1 MAVDANLMANALTKA
16 RALMTPE
23 GQSKIQSHHG
33 KAQNGMAMVESYNYG
48 DYNMDMLTQQPQET
62 YVAETPYMGAS
73 QSKLPKAIME
83 SMMTTQIDTSCLA
96 PSNDLNNIMKK
107 VQQNM
112 PQQPQQTQMV
122 TEERIM
128 PSNASGIDYNYI
140 RTIIEECIDRKFK
153 ELNEN
158 TLKGV
163 KLKEGKIMLVD
174 NSGNIFHAN
183 LEYKGKQ
190 KK

>member
-1 MAVDANLMANALTKA
+1 MGVDANIMANALTKA

-23 GQSKIQSHHG
+23 GQSKIQSNHG
-33 KAQNGMAMVESYNYG
+33 KALVENYNYG
-48 DYNMDMLTQQPQET
+48 DYNLDMVTQPT
-62 YVAETPYMGAS
+62 YITETPNTGPS

-96 PSNDLNNIMKK
+96 PSDNLESLMNK
-107 VQQNM
+107 VQQNIS
-112 PQQPQQTQMV
+112 QQPAQQVM
-122 TEERIM
+122 TEERIV
-128 PSNASGIDYNYI
+128 PSNTSGIDYNYI
-140 RTIIEECIDRKFK
+140 KHIIEECIDRKFR
-153 ELNEN
+153 EINES

-174 NSGNIFHAN
+174 NGGNVFHAN

>member
-1 MAVDANLMANALTKA
+1 
-16 RALMTPE
+16 
-23 GQSKIQSHHG
+23 
-33 KAQNGMAMVESYNYG
+33 
-48 DYNMDMLTQQPQET
+48 
-62 YVAETPYMGAS
+62 MGTS

-96 PSNDLNNIMKK
+96 PSNDLNNLMKK

>member
-1 MAVDANLMANALTKA
+1 MAVDANIMANALTRA
-16 RALMTPE
+16 RALMTTE

-33 KAQNGMAMVESYNYG
+33 KAMSESYGYG
-48 DYNMDMLTQQPQET
+48 DYNMDILTQAQPQPQYQLNENN
-62 YVAETPYMGAS
+62 GGI

-96 PSNDLNNIMKK
+96 PSDDLNNLIKK
-107 VQQNM
+107 VQQNI
-112 PQQPQQTQMV
+112 PQQQV
-122 TEERIM
+122 INEEKIV
-128 PSNASGIDYNYI
+128 PHSSSGIDYNYI

-174 NSGNIFHAN
+174 NSGNVFHAD

>member
-1 MAVDANLMANALTKA
+1 MAVDANIMASALA
-16 RALMTPE
+16 RAKALMTPE
-23 GQSKIQSHHG
+23 GQSKIQANHG
-33 KAQNGMAMVESYNYG
+33 RGMTESYDYG
-48 DYNMDMLTQQPQET
+48 DYNMEMLTQQPQQT
-62 YVAETPYMGAS
+62 YEVTTPMEYNV

-96 PSNDLNNIMKK
+96 PNSDLDNLVKQ
-107 VQQNM
+107 VQQNTK
-112 PQQPQQTQMV
+112 QQTKQVV
-122 TEERIM
+122 TEERII

-140 RTIIEECIDRKFK
+140 KEIIEECIERKFK

-174 NSGNIFHAN
+174 NGGNVFHAN

>member
-1 MAVDANLMANALTKA
+1 MAVNAEIMANALTKA

-23 GQSKIQSHHG
+23 GQSKIQANHG
-33 KAQNGMAMVESYNYG
+33 KAIAEQYAYG
-48 DYNMDMLTQQPQET
+48 DYNLDMVTQPTYIAEQPSMN
-62 YVAETPYMGAS
+62 MG

-83 SMMTTQIDTSCLA
+83 SMMSTQIDTSCLA
-96 PSNDLNNIMKK
+96 PSDNLDSLMKK
-107 VQQNM
+107 VQQNL
-112 PQQPQQTQMV
+112 PKQPQPQQV
-122 TEERIM
+122 ITEERIV
-128 PSNASGIDYNYI
+128 PSNTSGIDYNYI
-140 RTIIEECIDRKFK
+140 KHIIEECIDRKLK
-153 ELNEN
+153 ELNES

-174 NSGNIFHAN
+174 NCGNVFHAN